1 MTRAVDALSFMYA
14 APSATASTT
23 CTIANPKKPIRPVDS
38 MKETYAPVICATT
51 ATTAVMIRPSVISPY
66 ALVTD
71 ARWAACTCSRL

>member
-1 MTRAVDALSFMYA
+1 MTRAVDALIFMMR

-38 MKETYAPVICATT
+38 MKETYAPVICAT
-51 ATTAVMIRPSVISPY
+51 AVMIRPSVISPY